1 VSNRFLHP
9 EMGILTEPRSHI
21 TISECLLYIWFVAF
35 SYNELSEF
43 LDTNSIFYAAD
54 IWNGC
59 DVIIIVIGIAF
70 FMVRVLGI
78 YQGNPQIID
87 TAFDILSLE
96 ALFMVPRIFSIMSLR
111 PYFGTLLPCLEAMVK
126 DFVKFMTVVAV
137 LYMGFLAT
145 FTLLARGTFSV
156 TDMSWFLVR
165 VFFGGSSLGFEIM
178 RDINPKLGPPLMVIF
193 VCMTNVLLITS
204 LICIQR
210 DAFARVIAHAREEY
224 LFVYSVYVL
233 EASTS
238 KRLTHFYPP
247 LVCGYIQ
254 NMTNKLNIR

>member
-1 VSNRFLHP
+1 
-9 EMGILTEPRSHI
+9 M
-21 TISECLLYIWFVAF
+21 LYIWFVAF
-35 SYNELSEF
+35 AYNELGEF
-43 LDTNSIFYAAD
+43 MDASSIFYAVD

-59 DVIIIVIGIAF
+59 DVIILVIGVAF
-70 FMVRVLGI
+70 FMARMIGL
-78 YQGNPQIID
+78 YQNSSQIAE

-96 ALFMVPRIFSIMSLR
+96 ALFLVPRIFSIMSLL
-111 PYFGTLLPCLEAMVK
+111 PYFGTLLPCLEEMVK
-126 DFVKFMTVVAV
+126 DFLKFMMVVVV

-145 FTLLARGTFSV
+145 FTLLARGAFSV
-156 TDMSWFLVR
+156 TEMSWFLVR

-193 VCMTNVLLITS
+193 VCMTNILLITS

-210 DAFARVIAHAREEY
+210 DSFARVIAHAREEY
-224 LFVYSVYVL
+224 LYVYSVYVL

-247 LVCGYIQ
+247 LVSGCPHKIPS
-254 NMTNKLNIR
+254 KAK